1 MTKSHT
7 PDRRELLASGLALA
21 AAAATSVKAA
31 PKSGFKMFD
40 GHMHLISDDVKKYP
54 PATGPSS
61 PGADP
66 PGSPPG
72 PGQSLQV
79 GKPHMKPNAHRALE
93 WMDQEGVG
101 QIAAVQRRGSYGFDN
116 RYILDSSDA
125 HPNRFRPVVVLD
137 GEDPKTPAQLRDWVK
152 SHHICGL
159 RITGPATP
167 HEWLD
172 SDQALK
178 TWAQAD
184 RLGLTMNVLYA
195 PQRFSAECLQAILG
209 VARKFP
215 RVKLV
220 VDHFGWPTLEAPPIS
235 GFAHAPDGFT
245 SQPNIYFK
253 YSTTNLYILQEAKVP
268 TAVFMR
274 DAVNRIGAHRI
285 FWGSDVGS
293 AGGTYG
299 EMVQM
304 AKDSTAQLT
313 EAERRWVLGDTGRKV
328 FSPAKPHAHT

>member
-1 MTKSHT
+1 MTTSRSPH
-7 PDRRELLASGLALA
+7 RREVLSTGLALA
-21 AAAATSVKAA
+21 ASAASAAEGATSK
-31 PKSGFKMFD
+31 PFKMFD

-54 PATGPSS
+54 LASGPSS

-79 GKPHMKPNAHRALE
+79 GKPHMKPNAHRALQ
-93 WMDQEGVG
+93 WMDEQGVG

-116 RYILDSSDA
+116 SYILDASAA
-125 HPNRFRPVVVLD
+125 HPSRFRPVVVLD
-137 GEDPKTPAQLRDWVK
+137 SEDAKTPAQLRGWVK
-152 SHHICGL
+152 SHLICGL

-167 HEWLD
+167 HPWLD
-172 SDQALK
+172 SDQAMK
-178 TWAQAD
+178 TWAEAD

-195 PQRFSAECLQAILG
+195 PQRFNADCLQAILA

-220 VDHFGWPTLEAPPIS
+220 VDHFGWPTLEAPPVS
-235 GFAHAPDGFT
+235 GFAHAPEGFT
-245 SQPNIYFK
+245 RQPNIYFK
-253 YSTTNLYILQEAKVP
+253 YSTTNLYILEEAKIP
-268 TAVFMR
+268 TAVFLR

-293 AGGTYG
+293 AGGTYA
-299 EMVQM
+299 EMVGM

-313 EAERRWVLGDTGRKV
+313 EAERRQVLGDTGRAV
-328 FSPAKPHAHT
+328 FSPVMARA

>member
-1 MTKSHT
+1 MTKSQS
-7 PDRRELLASGLALA
+7 PDRREVLSA
-21 AAAATSVKAA
+21 AMAVATAAATSARAA
-31 PKSGFKMFD
+31 DSKGFKMFD
-40 GHMHLISDDVKKYP
+40 GHMHLISDDTKKYP
-54 PATGPSS
+54 FATGPSS

-79 GKPHMKPNAHRALE
+79 GKPLMKPNAERALA
-93 WMDQEGVG
+93 WMDEQGVG

-116 RYILDSSDA
+116 SYILDSAAA
-125 HPNRFRPVVVLD
+125 HPTRFRPVVVLD
-137 GEDPKTPAQLRDWVK
+137 GEDPKTPAQLREWVK
-152 SHHICGL
+152 THHICGL
-159 RITGPATP
+159 RITGPAVP

-172 SDQALK
+172 SDQAMK
-178 TWAQAD
+178 TWSEAD

-195 PQRFSAECLQAILG
+195 PQRFNAECLRAILA

-235 GFAHAPDGFT
+235 GFAHAPEGFT

-253 YSTTNLYILQEAKVP
+253 YSTTNLYILEEAKIP

-293 AGGTYG
+293 AGGTYA

-313 EAERRWVLGDTGRKV
+313 EAERRQVLGDTGREV
-328 FSPAKPHAHT
+328 FSPAVPRA

>member
-1 MTKSHT
+1 MTNSPF
-7 PDRRELLASGLALA
+7 PDRREVLSAGLALA
-21 AAAATSVKAA
+21 AAATTSARAA
-31 PKSGFKMFD
+31 DANEFKMFD
-40 GHMHLISDDVKKYP
+40 GHMHLISDDAKKYP
-54 PATGPSS
+54 FATGPSS

-79 GKPHMKPNAHRALE
+79 GKPLMKPNAHRALQ
-93 WMDQEGVG
+93 WMDEQGVG

-116 RYILDSSDA
+116 SYILDASAA
-125 HPNRFRPVVVLD
+125 HPTRFRPVVVLD
-137 GEDPKTPAQLRDWVK
+137 GEDPKTPAQLREWVK
-152 SHHICGL
+152 SRHICGL

-178 TWAQAD
+178 TWSEAD

-195 PQRFSAECLQAILG
+195 PQRFNADCLRAILG

-220 VDHFGWPTLEAPPIS
+220 VDHFGWPTLEAPPVS
-235 GFAHAPDGFT
+235 GFAHAPEGFT

-253 YSTTNLYILQEAKVP
+253 YSTTNLYILEEAKIP

-274 DAVNRIGAHRI
+274 DAVDRIGAHRI

-299 EMVQM
+299 EMVRM

-313 EAERRWVLGDTGRKV
+313 EAERRQVLGHTGRKV
-328 FSPAKPHAHT
+328 FSPAVPRSPA